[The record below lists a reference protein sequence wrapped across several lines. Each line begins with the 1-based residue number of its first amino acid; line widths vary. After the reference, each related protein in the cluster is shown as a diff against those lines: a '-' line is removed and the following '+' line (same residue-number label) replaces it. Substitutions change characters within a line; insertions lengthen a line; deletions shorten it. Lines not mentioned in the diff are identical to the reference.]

1 MNGENQ
7 RRTARRSLAAVVAAL
22 VVAGNGCAE
31 TTVFGDGAPPP
42 GDGSPP
48 ALDFGIYDLGSWPRE
63 ATVYTG
69 EPVVY
74 AHTASELYKVNP
86 DTLAITLVAPFSW
99 PSLPDEMTD
108 IALDKA
114 GRMIGISFDKVYSVD
129 PKTATCTYLA
139 PLSRR
144 FNGLSF
150 IAPASAEGQ
159 EYLMATAIDG
169 SVFRIDPNTGKSM
182 TVGNFTGGLGSSGD
196 LVSIKGFGTV
206 ATVKDLGKIT
216 DWLARIDPLNGK
228 ATLIG
233 DTGFSDVWGL
243 GFWKNKVYG
252 FTESG
257 QFILIDIKN
266 GSGQLVPGPKRAWWG
281 AGVTTVAPVIE

>member
-1 MNGENQ
+1 MT
-7 RRTARRSLAAVVAAL
+7 RKALISVAATIAL
-22 VVAGNGCAE
+22 AGHGCVE
-31 TTVFGDGAPPP
+31 TSVFGDGAPPP
-42 GDGSPP
+42 GDGNPP
-48 ALDFGIYDLGSWPRE
+48 GIHDLGSRPRE
-63 ATVYTG
+63 ATVYLG

-74 AHTASELYKVNP
+74 AHTASELYKIDP
-86 DTLAITLVAPFSW
+86 DSLAIRLVAPFSW

-114 GRMIGISFDKVYSVD
+114 GKMIGISFNKVYSVD

-139 PLSRR
+139 PLSRS

-150 IAPASAEGQ
+150 IAPASAEGK
-159 EYLMATAIDG
+159 EYLMATALDG
-169 SVFRIDPNTGKSM
+169 SVFRIDPNTGLST
-182 TVGNFTGGLGSSGD
+182 TVGNLGVGFGSSGD

-206 ATVKDLGKIT
+206 ATVKEIGKVT
-216 DWLARIDPLNGK
+216 DWLARVDPVTGK

-233 DTGFSDVWGL
+233 DTRFSKVWGL

-252 FTESG
+252 FAESG
-257 QFILIDIKN
+257 QFILIDVKS
-266 GSGQLVPGPKRAWWG
+266 GAGQLVPGPERAWWG